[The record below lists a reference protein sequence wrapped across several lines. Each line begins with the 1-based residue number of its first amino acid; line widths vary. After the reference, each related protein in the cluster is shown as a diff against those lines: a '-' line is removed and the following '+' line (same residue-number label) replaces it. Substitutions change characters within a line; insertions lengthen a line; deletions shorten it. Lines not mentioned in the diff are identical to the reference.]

1 MLMGL
6 MVMAFGTAGI
16 AAWVSLLSA
25 RSEQVNNYEL
35 QLHNRIA
42 KLNSEAIV
50 KQAIYSKCL
59 NSNRRTFKF
68 YRVPETKNSVIV
80 RGTNDSAFRPFED
93 IRLNPPVCD
102 FSGKSCLNPSIE
114 ITKTILSS
122 GKTEIENTS
131 KATRMD
137 FKLILWRWW
146 Y

>member
-1 MLMGL
+1 MKFHGYKNRIGNAGSTMLMGL

-68 YRVPETKNSVIV
+68 
-80 RGTNDSAFRPFED
+80 
-93 IRLNPPVCD
+93 
-102 FSGKSCLNPSIE
+102 
-114 ITKTILSS
+114 
-122 GKTEIENTS
+122 
-131 KATRMD
+131 
-137 FKLILWRWW
+137 
-146 Y
+146 